1 MEIKPN
7 TIIQNDNK
15 TITFYNSSILVNND
29 NRTESIFSLCD
40 LNIPYDTI
48 SMEKLTLTPNS
59 TEIKIVPESMSG
71 SGVTSLIIKVK
82 YDVTGSTCSNDKG
95 YLNYRLEGY
104 PLSDRKIGEIMVLTG
119 TNEKRIPQVYLYNS
133 SGFNANIEVMIGTT
147 QPVGHQINTDI
158 VFSDLYYNDI
168 ITDVVE
174 NGNFSGS
181 TMFNILNKTG
191 VTVSNIEF
199 SKIDIITIDDTKIS
213 ILTDSYSKISLNFVD
228 RYNTEQCLSRMNWV
242 REQSYDR
249 YITRTYPSLDNTAPL
264 IEFKFT
270 GDTLT
275 IQEPMNQYPV
285 VLTKDDIRF
294 YFINKVEDYDD
305 SNQYRDGIIN
315 NSNVDVKII
324 NKINGNIIENIE
336 LYGEYQIKFSISDLA
351 GNKVNHVKNLIYVI

>member
-82 YDVTGSTCSNDKG
+82 YDVTGSTCNNDKG
-95 YLNYRLEGY
+95 YLNYRLDGY

-158 VFSDLYYNDI
+158 VFSDLSYNDI
-168 ITDVVE
+168 ITDIVE

-181 TMFNILNKTG
+181 TMFNVLNKTG
-191 VTVSNIEF
+191 DTVSNIEF

-228 RYNTEQCLSRMNWV
+228 RYNTEQCLSRMNWT

-249 YITRTYPSLDNTAPL
+249 FMTRIYPSLDNSSPL

-275 IQEPMNQYPV
+275 IQDAMI
-285 VLTKDDIRF
+285 LSKDDIRF
-294 YFINKVEDYDD
+294 FFIDNVSDYDD
-305 SNQYRDGIIN
+305 NGEIRDGIIN

-324 NKINGNIIENIE
+324 NKIDGNILENIE
-336 LYGEYQIKFSISDLA
+336 LHGEYLIKFSISDLA
-351 GNKVNHVKNLIYVI
+351 GNKVNNVKNLIYVI